1 MNFRCEEALVVVSFC
16 SHSSILLSM
25 FRSISALVTFLF
37 SVCLSLQ
44 AQDSLLTKA
53 RTDVTRLTSEAFAG
67 RGYVDNGHV
76 IAAEFI
82 RDRMI
87 AAGLSP
93 VVPGRRGEDAFF
105 QPFEFTI
112 NLVQDGQ
119 LVPDGIPLAIGE
131 EFIVNKYSGSG
142 SLEAKVIDLGY
153 GLNEKKFKKA
163 KGKIV
168 VFRAGWPVGITSEV
182 KEELSDLSGLLQR
195 LKAIAKNDPVAIII
209 LQPKLTHGFVAE
221 TAPFPILEVLESA
234 WPEKVKYA
242 SLSTEASMTEV
253 RSQNVIG
260 QIEGTCDTDK
270 TIVICAHYD
279 HLGKVGDAIFTGAND
294 NASGITMMLSMMD
307 HFSQEGNRPEK
318 NLLFIAFGAEEVG
331 LIGSRF
337 YAYQEPVVPLSEM
350 DFLLNL
356 DLMGNGVGGIMAV
369 GGKTF
374 PDIYDQ
380 LVSLNDEL
388 EAVPKVRAR
397 PNAPNSDHYWF
408 LEEGVKGFFIYTLGG
423 PPHYHD
429 VFDTGE
435 NLELSKYVEVR
446 ELLIRFLEETQL
458 GCEE

>member
-1 MNFRCEEALVVVSFC
+1 MS
-16 SHSSILLSM
+16 
-25 FRSISALVTFLF
+25 RSISVLLTFIF
-37 SVCLSLQ
+37 SVCLSVQ
-44 AQDSLLTKA
+44 AQDSLLTQA
-53 RTDVTRLTSEAFAG
+53 RADVTRLTSEAFAG
-67 RGYVDNGHV
+67 RGYVDNGHI

-93 VVPGRRGEDAFF
+93 VVPVRRGEDAFF

-112 NLVQDGQ
+112 NLILDGQ
-119 LVPDGIPLAIGE
+119 LLTDGTPFTIGE
-131 EFIVNKYSGSG
+131 DFIVNKYSGSG
-142 SLEAKVIDLGY
+142 TVEARVVDLGY

-168 VFRAGWPVGITSEV
+168 VFRTGWPEGISSKK

-195 LKAIAKNDPVAIII
+195 LKAIAKNDPVAIMI

-221 TAPFPILEVLESA
+221 EAPFPILEVLESA

-242 SLSTEASMTEV
+242 SLATKASMTTV
-253 RSQNVIG
+253 QSNNVIG
-260 QIEGTCDTDK
+260 QIDGTCETDE
-270 TIVICAHYD
+270 TIVLCAHYD

-337 YAYQEPVVPLSEM
+337 YAYQQPVVPLTDM

-356 DLMGNGVGGIMAV
+356 DLMGNGIDGIMAV

-374 PDIYDQ
+374 PEIYDR

-423 PPHYHD
+423 PSHYHD
-429 VFDTGE
+429 VFDTAE

-458 GCEE
+458 GCGE

>member
-1 MNFRCEEALVVVSFC
+1 
-16 SHSSILLSM
+16 M
-25 FRSISALVTFLF
+25 FRSISAFLTFIF
-37 SVCLSLQ
+37 SVCLSVQ
-44 AQDSLLTKA
+44 AQDSLLTLA
-53 RTDVTRLTSEAFAG
+53 RADVTLLTSEAFAG
-67 RGYVDNGHV
+67 RGYVDNGHL

-93 VVPGRRGEDAFF
+93 VVPGGRGEEAFF

-112 NLVQDGQ
+112 NLVRDGQ
-119 LVPDGIPLAIGE
+119 LVTDGTPLTIGE
-131 EFIVNKYSGSG
+131 DFIVNKYSGSG
-142 SLEAKVIDLGY
+142 TLEARVVDLGY
-153 GLNEKKFKKA
+153 GLSKKKFKKA

-168 VFRAGWPVGITSEV
+168 VFRTGWPERLANDQEA
-182 KEELSDLSGLLQR
+182 KEKFNDLSGLLDR
-195 LKAIAKNDPVAIII
+195 LMAIAKHDPEGFII

-221 TAPFPILEVLESA
+221 QAPFPILEALNSA
-234 WPEKVKYA
+234 WPEKVKDVT
-242 SLSTEASMTEV
+242 LSTQTSMTTV
-253 RSQNVIG
+253 QSNNVIG
-260 QIEGTCDTDK
+260 QIDGTCETDE
-270 TIVICAHYD
+270 TVVICAHYD

-307 HFSQEGNRPEK
+307 HFSMEANRPEK

-331 LIGSRF
+331 LVGSRF
-337 YAYQEPVVPLSEM
+337 YAHQQPVVPLTDM
-350 DFLLNL
+350 GFLLNL
-356 DLMGNGVGGIMAV
+356 DLMGNGVDGIMAV

-374 PDIYDQ
+374 PDIHAQ
-380 LVSLNDEL
+380 LVSLNDEI

-458 GCEE
+458 GCGE

>member
-1 MNFRCEEALVVVSFC
+1 MS
-16 SHSSILLSM
+16 
-25 FRSISALVTFLF
+25 RSISALLTFIF
-37 SVCLSLQ
+37 SFCLSVQ
-44 AQDSLLTKA
+44 AQDSLLTQA
-53 RTDVTRLTSEAFAG
+53 RADVARLTSESFAG
-67 RGYVDNGHV
+67 RGYVDNGHI

-82 RDRMI
+82 QDRMI
-87 AAGLSP
+87 AAGLSA
-93 VVPGRRGEDAFF
+93 VVPVRGSDNSFF

-119 LVPDGIPLAIGE
+119 LETDGIPLAIGE
-131 EFIVNKYSGSG
+131 DFIVNKYSGSG
-142 SLEAKVIDLGY
+142 AVEARIMDLGY
-153 GLNEKKFKKA
+153 GLNKKKFNKA
-163 KGKIV
+163 NGKIA
-168 VFRAGWPVGITSEV
+168 VFRTGWPEKLANDQEA
-182 KEELSDLSGLLQR
+182 KEKLSDLSGLLQR

-221 TAPFPILEVLESA
+221 EAPFPILEVLSSS
-234 WPEKVKYA
+234 WPDKIKKA
-242 SLSTEASMTEV
+242 RISTETSMTDV

-260 QIEGTCDTDK
+260 KIAGTCETDE
-270 TIVICAHYD
+270 TVVICAHYD

-337 YAYQEPVVPLSEM
+337 YAYQQPVVPLSEM
-350 DFLLNL
+350 EFLLNL
-356 DLMGNGVGGIMAV
+356 DLMGNGVDGIMAV

-429 VFDTGE
+429 VFDTAE

-458 GCEE
+458 GCGE

>member
-1 MNFRCEEALVVVSFC
+1 MP
-16 SHSSILLSM
+16 
-25 FRSISALVTFLF
+25 RSISIFLTLLCSF
-37 SVCLSLQ
+37 CLSVQ
-44 AQDSLLTKA
+44 AQDSLLAQA
-53 RTDVTRLTSEAFAG
+53 RDDIDRLTSEEFAG
-67 RGYVDNGHV
+67 RGYVDNGHI

-93 VVPGRRGEDAFF
+93 VVPVSRGEDAFF
-105 QPFEFTI
+105 QPFDFRI
-112 NLVQDGQ
+112 NLLKAGELQVDETS
-119 LVPDGIPLAIGE
+119 LIIGE

-142 SLEAKVIDLGY
+142 SVEAKVIDLGY
-153 GLNEKKFKKA
+153 GLNEKRFKKA

-168 VFRAGWPVGITSEV
+168 VFRAGWPEGISSEV

-209 LQPKLTHGFVAE
+209 VQSKLTHGFVGE
-221 TAPFPILEVLESA
+221 EAPFPILEVVSSS
-234 WPEKVKYA
+234 WPDKIKKARV
-242 SLSTEASMTEV
+242 STETSMTDI

-260 QIEGTCDTDK
+260 KIAGTCETDE
-270 TIVICAHYD
+270 TVVICAHYD
-279 HLGKVGDAIFTGAND
+279 HLGKIGSAIFTGAND
-294 NASGITMMLSMMD
+294 NASGITMMLSMME

-331 LIGSRF
+331 LVGSRF
-337 YAYQEPVVPLSEM
+337 YTYQQPVVPLSDM

-356 DLMGNGVGGIMAV
+356 DLMGNGVDGIMAV

-374 PDIYDQ
+374 PEIYDQ
-380 LVSLNDEL
+380 LVALNDEL

-429 VFDTGE
+429 VFDTAE

-458 GCEE
+458 GCGE

>member
-1 MNFRCEEALVVVSFC
+1 ML
-16 SHSSILLSM
+16 
-25 FRSISALVTFLF
+25 RSISILPIFIF
-37 SVCLSLQ
+37 SFCLSTQ
-44 AQDSLLTKA
+44 AQDSLLTQA
-53 RTDVTRLTSEAFAG
+53 RADVSSLTSEAFAG
-67 RGYVDNGHV
+67 RGYVDNGHI

-82 RDRMI
+82 RDRMV
-87 AAGLSP
+87 ANGLSP
-93 VVPGRRGEDAFF
+93 VVPVRGEGNSFF
-105 QPFEFTI
+105 QPFEFSI
-112 NLVQDGQ
+112 NLVRNGELHADGT
-119 LVPDGIPLAIGE
+119 PLKIGE

-142 SLEAKVIDLGY
+142 SVDTKVIDLGY

-168 VFRAGWPVGITSEV
+168 VFRAGWPENISSET
-182 KEELSDLSGLLQR
+182 KEELSDLSGILQR

-221 TAPFPILEVLESA
+221 EAPFPILEVVSSS
-234 WPEKVKYA
+234 WPEKIKKA
-242 SLSTEASMTEV
+242 RISTETSMTDV

-260 QIEGTCDTDK
+260 KIAGTCETDE
-270 TIVICAHYD
+270 TVVICAHYD
-279 HLGKVGDAIFTGAND
+279 HLGKVGEAIFTGAND

-307 HFSQEGNRPEK
+307 HFSMEGNRPEK

-331 LIGSRF
+331 LVGSRF
-337 YAYQEPVVPLSEM
+337 YAHQQPVVPLSDM
-350 DFLLNL
+350 GFLLNL
-356 DLMGNGVGGIMAV
+356 DLMGNGVDGIMAV

-374 PDIYDQ
+374 PDIHAQ
-380 LVSLNDEL
+380 LVSLNDEI

-408 LEEGVKGFFIYTLGG
+408 LEEGVTGFFIYTLGG

-429 VFDTGE
+429 VFDTAE

-458 GCEE
+458 GCGE

>member
-1 MNFRCEEALVVVSFC
+1 M
-16 SHSSILLSM
+16 
-25 FRSISALVTFLF
+25 LF
-37 SVCLSLQ
+37 SVCLSVQ
-44 AQDSLLTKA
+44 AQDSLLANA
-53 RTDVTRLTSEAFAG
+53 RADVAQLTSEEFAG
-67 RGYVDNGHV
+67 RGYVDNGHI

-87 AAGLSP
+87 VNGLSP
-93 VVPGRRGEDAFF
+93 VVPVRGEENAFF
-105 QPFEFTI
+105 QPFEFSI
-112 NLVQDGQ
+112 NLLRNGELHADGT
-119 LVPDGIPLAIGE
+119 PLKIGE

-142 SLEAKVIDLGY
+142 SVDAKVIDLGY

-163 KGKIV
+163 RGKIV
-168 VFRAGWPVGITSEV
+168 VFRAGWPEDISSET
-182 KEELSDLSGLLQR
+182 KEELSDLAGILQR
-195 LKAIAKNDPVAIII
+195 LKAIAKKDPVAIII

-221 TAPFPILEVLESA
+221 DAPFPILEVVSSS
-234 WPEKVKYA
+234 WPDKIKKARV
-242 SLSTEASMTEV
+242 STETSMTDV

-260 QIEGTCDTDK
+260 EIAGTCETDE
-270 TIVICAHYD
+270 TVVICAHYD

-307 HFSQEGNRPEK
+307 HFSMEGNRPEK

-337 YAYQEPVVPLSEM
+337 YAYQQPVVPLSEM

-356 DLMGNGVGGIMAV
+356 DLMGNGVDGIMAV

-408 LEEGVKGFFIYTLGG
+408 LERGVKGFFIYTLGG

-429 VFDTGE
+429 VFDTAE

-458 GCEE
+458 GCEG